1 MGLDR
6 FIAFG
11 HSVGGGMAAHCAA
24 MYSSVCAALITE
36 SAQAFVESKTRS
48 GIITDFHSVISG
60 NSMLSET
67 NHVSLLLAFQSF
79 S

>member
-1 MGLDR
+1 MYADGRGGLSNDLEG
-6 FIAFG
+6 FSTHF
-11 HSVGGGMAAHCAA
+11 
-24 MYSSVCAALITE
+24 
-36 SAQAFVESKTRS
+36 
-48 GIITDFHSVISG
+48 TDFHSVISG